1 MKLGRFFSHEERQI
15 TFSGSRKIV
24 ENMSKTRMKMG
35 GKKGEKVRWKNQIF
49 GHFFVRMTSW
59 KIE

>member
-1 MKLGRFFSHEERQI
+1 
-15 TFSGSRKIV
+15 
-24 ENMSKTRMKMG
+24 MSKTRMKMG